1 MSKFVIPKM
10 NLSRYSE
17 KYISHTT
24 LVKCVLKN
32 KSEKMIFS
40 HASRW
45 ISNLI
50 IENSVKEWSTLLVT
64 FFLFNCRD
72 FQRVHISKWFPYFTD
87 RKPQKVT
94 FWEATCFCWNSRDH
108 QRYIFDSNFPVVKGL
123 AFGRKWMRLWK
134 VNIRP
139 YEEALVIV
147 VCPFLAGQWFVNLCL
162 AEKN

>member
-1 MSKFVIPKM
+1 MFWKI
-10 NLSRYSE
+10 NQRRWYSHMHIHE
-17 KYISHTT
+17 FQILLWKT
-24 LVKCVLKN
+24 
-32 KSEKMIFS
+32 
-40 HASRW
+40 
-45 ISNLI
+45 
-50 IENSVKEWSTLLVT
+50 VKEWSRLLVT

-72 FQRVHISKWFPYFTD
+72 FQRVQISKWFPYFTD

-123 AFGRKWMRLWK
+123 AFGGKWMRIWK

-147 VCPFLAGQWFVNLCL
+147 VCPFLAWQWFVNLSL